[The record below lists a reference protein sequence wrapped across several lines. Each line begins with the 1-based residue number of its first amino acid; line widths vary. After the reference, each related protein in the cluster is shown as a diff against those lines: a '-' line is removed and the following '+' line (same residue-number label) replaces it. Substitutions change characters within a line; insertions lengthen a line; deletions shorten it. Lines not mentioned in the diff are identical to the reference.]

1 MAPEF
6 VTPVMS
12 LAVIAGGS
20 YLLGSIAFGLV
31 VTRLMGLADLRSIGS
46 GNIGTSNVL
55 RTGSR
60 TAALLTL
67 VLDMGKGL
75 VPVLATATV
84 LGTDDAMQCA
94 ALSAFLGHLYPVWHA
109 FRGGKG
115 VATFFGVIAVLAPAA
130 AVLCALV
137 WLLMAA
143 LFRISSLAALTATAV
158 FPVAAIMMGHASL
171 LVLSLL
177 LAALIWYRHRSNI
190 MRLLE
195 GTEPRITFRSK
206 S

>member
-60 TAALLTL
+60 AAALLTL

-94 ALSAFLGHLYPVWHA
+94 ALSAFLGHLYPVWHS

-158 FPVAAIMMGHASL
+158 FPVAAIVMGHASL